1 VSYRLGASL
10 ELLVVERARADGAL
24 AFRCAG
30 SKGEAST
37 DVLIASRWTG
47 ILALNVK
54 RGSWAPPAERVAM
67 MRLERFGILPVLVR
81 GYVTQGVRTVLEFL
95 PCAGMA
101 LETKDVTTIAP
112 WTQDWLLL

>member
-37 DVLIASRWTG
+37 DVVVVSQWTG
-47 ILALNVK
+47 TLALNVK
-54 RGSWAPPAERVAM
+54 RGSWAPPAERIAM
-67 MRLERFGILPVLVR
+67 TRLAAYGVLPVLVR
-81 GYVTQGVRTVLEFL
+81 GYVLQGVRTVLEFL
-95 PCAGMA
+95 PCDGVA
-101 LETKDVTTIAP
+101 LNTIDATTTAP
-112 WTQDWLLL
+112 WTQDWLAL